1 MAGARGLIGFALLVA
16 AVPAWA
22 AEPPCAESRGRT
34 GLVVRVDDAGI
45 VVETVD
51 PGSVAE
57 RQGLRAG
64 DRVLQMNDV
73 RPTSCRMYARAVRRA
88 AEDGLALLWLVDR
101 GGQRVAMAVDVAPGA
116 PVIAAPPPPAAPA
129 EKPGEGEIPLVA
141 TAPTTAPPPP
151 TTTTTL
157 PSAEPLPDDVA
168 VSLDGVL
175 AALGGLGVQT
185 RRGLPVYEEA
195 VGEAA
200 RQVATLRVR
209 AGASPKVLAG
219 LDAVLRLHEGAVVAW
234 TSIEDLRQRKGLRSG
249 VPLAD
254 NATADF
260 FADSDVERLLDRYD
274 FLAETVTKEPSD
286 GMVQVAGR
294 WQPVLARTL
303 LWEHAGA
310 ALGQVTAQLADEPA
324 E

>member
-1 MAGARGLIGFALLVA
+1 MARTRRLIAFALLLLA
-16 AVPAWA
+16 GPASA
-22 AEPPCAESRGRT
+22 SEPPCAESRGRT
-34 GLVVRVDDAGI
+34 GLVVRVDDTGI

-88 AEDGLALLWLVDR
+88 AEDGLTLLWLVER

-129 EKPGEGEIPLVA
+129 GKPGEETPLVA
-141 TAPTTAPPPP
+141 TAPTTTPPPP

-157 PSAEPLPDDVA
+157 PSAEPLPDEVA
-168 VSLDGVL
+168 VSVDSVL
-175 AALGGLGVQT
+175 ATLGGLSVQT

-195 VGEAA
+195 VGQAA

-209 AGASPKVLAG
+209 DGASPKVLAG

-234 TSIEDLRQRKGLRSG
+234 TSIEDLRERKGLRSG

-260 FADSDVERLLDRYD
+260 FMDSDVERLLDRYD
-274 FLAETVTKEPSD
+274 FLAETVTKEPSG
-286 GMVQVAGR
+286 GMLQVAGR
-294 WQPVLARTL
+294 WQPVLARML

-310 ALGQVTAQLADEPA
+310 ALGQVTGQLADEPA